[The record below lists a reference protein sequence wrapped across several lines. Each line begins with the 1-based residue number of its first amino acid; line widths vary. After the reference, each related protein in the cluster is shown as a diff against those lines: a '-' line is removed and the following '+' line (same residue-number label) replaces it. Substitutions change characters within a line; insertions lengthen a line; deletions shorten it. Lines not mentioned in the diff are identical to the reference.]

1 MKLKSTNYQNVPFVF
16 RSVFVLLFC
25 VLSVGY
31 SHAQVHSKENYSNAF
46 IEKCIVEVY
55 QDAADELV
63 FNSKSKKLQVIT
75 YFFQKRYEVKY
86 MPEYRGKE
94 FDLLSSVPLNNK
106 YNKQLKIDAYYKP
119 DSFNPLKYQL
129 PLTPRE
135 TKIYRIGSTD
145 YLIFIHGK
153 NKGL

>member
-31 SHAQVHSKENYSNAF
+31 SYAQVHSKENYSNAF

-135 TKIYRIGSTD
+135 TKIYRIGGTD